1 MFISAKNA
9 GAWDSTLVEA
19 TTVADELSEQN
30 KNKVDKT
37 EVTELENKLGNVM
50 GFPNYASVQAISN
63 NYTVLENGFISVKTE
78 TSDTSAAD
86 RKVEVFINN
95 TTVYKLEYG
104 LSATTWWN
112 SYPSLLPVKKGD
124 IVKYIVTNSK
134 VNLYFLPCRY

>member
-1 MFISAKNA
+1 
-9 GAWDSTLVEA
+9 
-19 TTVADELSEQN
+19 
-30 KNKVDKT
+30 
-37 EVTELENKLGNVM
+37 M

-124 IVKYIVTNSK
+124 IVKYTVTNSK